1 MTTLT
6 GTGIVFARE
15 IRPQLRNPIGL
26 VFGMLQPLVFLFL
39 FGSLLSGISS
49 GSWQWFVP
57 GILVM
62 LALSSTTGIGWT
74 LMTELS
80 TGSMDRML
88 VTPLT
93 RTSLLLGRMTKEVLT
108 LLTQAVLIIGIAIPL
123 GFRLHLFGVLTGL
136 LILIGFGLGLG
147 ALSSAL
153 AIASRKQQ
161 TLFYSVQ
168 EFLLFPLLLTSGI
181 LLPLN
186 TAPKWLTVVA
196 QVNPLT
202 YVVNAE
208 RALFAGEFTA
218 SGVYGVIA
226 ATATAVVGLT
236 LAARALPR
244 ASQ

>member
-6 GTGIVFARE
+6 GTGIVFSRE

-39 FGSLLSGISS
+39 FGSLLSGVTA

-80 TGSMDRML
+80 TGSMDRLL

-108 LLTQAVLIIGIAIPL
+108 LVIQAALIIGIAIPL
-123 GFRLHLFGVLTGL
+123 GFRLHLSGVLIGL
-136 LILIGFGLGLG
+136 LILVGFGLGLG
-147 ALSSAL
+147 ALSMAL

-161 TLFYSVQ
+161 ALFYSVQ

-186 TAPKWLTVVA
+186 TAPKWLTTVA
-196 QVNPLT
+196 HLNPLT

-208 RALFAGEFTA
+208 RALFAGEFTT
-218 SGVYGVIA
+218 SGAYGIVA
-226 ATATAVVGLT
+226 ATGTAVLGLA
-236 LAARALPR
+236 LAARALPK